1 MTCPFGFLVVLPD
14 QMLLIPVDSHFSGLT
29 MFYMLPKEL
38 VEKRPE
44 YLNIP
49 RNIRDIADNEEN
61 MKLIQN
67 DSFTEFVWSCYA
79 YTNWHFFLL
88 PTRDGLYRPFS
99 GNPMQYSGNFPL
111 WRLSYL
117 TQPYMRMKL
126 ETDWD
131 CSFQKFF
138 LMEPDEE
145 LDWVSLDDFN
155 FMFRTMFD
163 QVVKEQKWQPI
174 IDDSWNHRQPED
186 FKGTG
191 SQGRDFMRKWTH
203 SRTAQNVSL
212 EQIKESGT
220 VVGND
225 ALYDIPD
232 PSAEFETKVLDKM
245 KMEDFKKRLSGVD
258 LKILELRAQGYTQ
271 QEIAKEVGYK
281 VPSAVSKRI
290 EKIAEQFE
298 TFVGKEYGEFLDKHV
313 Q

>member
-1 MTCPFGFLVVLPD
+1 MTFSFGFLVVLPD
-14 QMLLIPVDSHFSGLT
+14 QMIMIPVDSHFSWLT

-44 YLNIP
+44 HLKLP

-61 MKLIQN
+61 MKIIRD

-79 YTNWHFFLL
+79 YANWHFFLL

-117 TQPYMRMKL
+117 AQPYMRMKL

-131 CSFQKFF
+131 YSFQKFF

-145 LDWVSLDDFN
+145 LDWVKLDDFN

-191 SQGRDFMRKWTH
+191 SQSRDFMRKWTH
-203 SRTAQNVSL
+203 SRTTQNVSL

-245 KMEDFKKRLSGVD
+245 KMEDFKKRLSDVD
-258 LKILELRAQGYTQ
+258 LKILELRVQGYTQ

-290 EKIAEQFE
+290 EKIAAQFE
-298 TFVGKEYGEFLDKHV
+298 EFVGKEYGEFLDKHV

>member
-1 MTCPFGFLVVLPD
+1 MTFSFGFLVVLPD
-14 QMLLIPVDSHFSGLT
+14 QMIMIPVDSHFSWLT

-44 YLNIP
+44 HLKLP

-117 TQPYMRMKL
+117 AQPYMRMKL

-131 CSFQKFF
+131 YSFQKFF

-145 LDWVSLDDFN
+145 LDWVKLDDFN

-191 SQGRDFMRKWTH
+191 SQSRDFMRKWTH

-212 EQIKESGT
+212 EQIRESGT

-245 KMEDFKKRLSGVD
+245 KMEDFKKRLSDVD
-258 LKILELRAQGYTQ
+258 LKILELRVQGYTQ

-290 EKIAEQFE
+290 EKIAAQFE
-298 TFVGKEYGEFLDKHV
+298 EFVGKEYGEFLDKHV

>member
-1 MTCPFGFLVVLPD
+1 MTFSFGFLVVLPD
-14 QMLLIPVDSHFSGLT
+14 QMIMIPVDSHFSWLT

-44 YLNIP
+44 YLKLP

-61 MKLIQN
+61 MKIIRD

-79 YTNWHFFLL
+79 YANWHFFLL

-117 TQPYMRMKL
+117 AQPYMRMKL

-131 CSFQKFF
+131 YSFQKFF

-145 LDWVSLDDFN
+145 LDWVKLDDFN
-155 FMFRTMFD
+155 SMFRTMFD
-163 QVVKEQKWQPI
+163 QVGKEQKWQPI

-191 SQGRDFMRKWTH
+191 SQSRDFMRKWTH

-212 EQIKESGT
+212 EQIRESGT

-245 KMEDFKKRLSGVD
+245 KMEDFKKRLSDVD
-258 LKILELRAQGYTQ
+258 LKILELRVQGYTQ

-290 EKIAEQFE
+290 EKIAAQFE
-298 TFVGKEYGEFLDKHV
+298 EFVGKEYGEFLDKHV

>member
-1 MTCPFGFLVVLPD
+1 MTFSFGFLVVLPD
-14 QMLLIPVDSHFSGLT
+14 QMIMIPVDSHFSWLT

-44 YLNIP
+44 YLKLP

-61 MKLIQN
+61 MKIIRD

-79 YTNWHFFLL
+79 YANWHFFLL

-117 TQPYMRMKL
+117 AQPYMRMKL

-131 CSFQKFF
+131 YSFQKFF

-145 LDWVSLDDFN
+145 LDWVKLDDFN

-191 SQGRDFMRKWTH
+191 SQSRDFMRKWTH

-212 EQIKESGT
+212 EQIRESGT

-258 LKILELRAQGYTQ
+258 LKILELRVQGYTQ

-290 EKIAEQFE
+290 EKIAAQFE
-298 TFVGKEYGEFLDKHV
+298 EFVGKEYGEFLDKHV

>member
-14 QMLLIPVDSHFSGLT
+14 QMLLIPVDSHFSWLT

-191 SQGRDFMRKWTH
+191 SQSRDFMRKWTH
-203 SRTAQNVSL
+203 SRTTQNVSL

-225 ALYDIPD
+225 ALYDLPD
-232 PSAEFETKVLDKM
+232 PSAEFETKVLDNM

>member
-14 QMLLIPVDSHFSGLT
+14 QMLLIPVDSHFSWLT

-191 SQGRDFMRKWTH
+191 SQSRDFMRKWTH

-220 VVGND
+220 VVDND

>member
-1 MTCPFGFLVVLPD
+1 MTFSFGFLVVLPD
-14 QMLLIPVDSHFSGLT
+14 QMIMIPVDSHFSWLT

-44 YLNIP
+44 YLKLP

-61 MKLIQN
+61 MKIIRD

-79 YTNWHFFLL
+79 YANWHFFLL

-117 TQPYMRMKL
+117 AQPYMRMKL
-126 ETDWD
+126 ETDSD
-131 CSFQKFF
+131 YSFQKFF

-145 LDWVSLDDFN
+145 LDWVKLDDFN

-191 SQGRDFMRKWTH
+191 SQSRDFMRKWTH

-212 EQIKESGT
+212 EQIRESGT

-245 KMEDFKKRLSGVD
+245 KMEDFKKRLSDVD
-258 LKILELRAQGYTQ
+258 LKILELRVQGYTQ

-290 EKIAEQFE
+290 EKIAAQFE
-298 TFVGKEYGEFLDKHV
+298 EFVGKEYGEFLDKHV

>member
-1 MTCPFGFLVVLPD
+1 MTFSFGFLVVLPD
-14 QMLLIPVDSHFSGLT
+14 QMIMIPVDSHFSWLT

-44 YLNIP
+44 HLKLP

-61 MKLIQN
+61 MKIIRD

-79 YTNWHFFLL
+79 YANWHFFLL

-117 TQPYMRMKL
+117 AQPYMRMKL

-131 CSFQKFF
+131 YSFQKFF

-145 LDWVSLDDFN
+145 LDWVKLDDFN

-191 SQGRDFMRKWTH
+191 SQSRDFMRKWTH

-212 EQIKESGT
+212 EQIRESGT

-245 KMEDFKKRLSGVD
+245 KMEDFKKRLSDVD
-258 LKILELRAQGYTQ
+258 LKILELRVQGYTQ

-290 EKIAEQFE
+290 EKIAAQFE
-298 TFVGKEYGEFLDKHV
+298 EFVGKEYGEFLDKHV

>member
-1 MTCPFGFLVVLPD
+1 MTFSFGFLVVLPD
-14 QMLLIPVDSHFSGLT
+14 QMIMIPVDSHFSWLT

-44 YLNIP
+44 HLKLP

-61 MKLIQN
+61 MKIIRD

-79 YTNWHFFLL
+79 YANWHFFLL

-117 TQPYMRMKL
+117 AQPYMRMKL

-131 CSFQKFF
+131 YSFQKFF

-145 LDWVSLDDFN
+145 LDWVKLDDFN

-191 SQGRDFMRKWTH
+191 SQSRDFMRKWTH

-212 EQIKESGT
+212 EQIRESGT

-245 KMEDFKKRLSGVD
+245 KMEDFKKRLSDVD
-258 LKILELRAQGYTQ
+258 LEILELRVQGYTQ

-290 EKIAEQFE
+290 EKIAAQFE
-298 TFVGKEYGEFLDKHV
+298 EFVGKEYGEFLDKHV

>member
-14 QMLLIPVDSHFSGLT
+14 QMLLIPVDSHFSWLT

-126 ETDWD
+126 ETEWD

-191 SQGRDFMRKWTH
+191 SQSRDFMRKWTH
-203 SRTAQNVSL
+203 SRTTQNVSL

-225 ALYDIPD
+225 ALYDLLHWSGRSD
-232 PSAEFETKVLDKM
+232 SASCVGLAD
-245 KMEDFKKRLSGVD
+245 V
-258 LKILELRAQGYTQ
+258 IAYTN
-271 QEIAKEVGYK
+271 ESVEVPVTIA
-281 VPSAVSKRI
+281 S
-290 EKIAEQFE
+290 
-298 TFVGKEYGEFLDKHV
+298 LL
-313 Q
+313 

>member
-1 MTCPFGFLVVLPD
+1 MTFSFGFLVVLPD
-14 QMLLIPVDSHFSGLT
+14 QMIMIPVDSHFSWLT
-29 MFYMLPKEL
+29 MFSMLPKEL

-44 YLNIP
+44 YLKLP

-61 MKLIQN
+61 MKIIRD

-79 YTNWHFFLL
+79 YANWHFFLL

-117 TQPYMRMKL
+117 AQPYMRMKL

-131 CSFQKFF
+131 YSFQKFF

-145 LDWVSLDDFN
+145 LDWVKLDDFN

-191 SQGRDFMRKWTH
+191 SQSRDFMRKWTH

-212 EQIKESGT
+212 EQIRESGT

-245 KMEDFKKRLSGVD
+245 KMEDFKKRLSDVD
-258 LKILELRAQGYTQ
+258 LKILELRVQGYTQ

-290 EKIAEQFE
+290 EKIAAQFE
-298 TFVGKEYGEFLDKHV
+298 EFVGKEYGEFLDKHV

>member
-1 MTCPFGFLVVLPD
+1 MTFSFGFLVVLPD
-14 QMLLIPVDSHFSGLT
+14 QMIMIPVDSHFSWLT

-44 YLNIP
+44 YLKLP

-61 MKLIQN
+61 MKIIRD

-79 YTNWHFFLL
+79 YANWHFFLL

-117 TQPYMRMKL
+117 AQPYMRMKL

-131 CSFQKFF
+131 YSFQKFF

-145 LDWVSLDDFN
+145 LDWVKLDDFN

-191 SQGRDFMRKWTH
+191 SQSRDFMRKWTH

-212 EQIKESGT
+212 EQIRESGT

-245 KMEDFKKRLSGVD
+245 KMEDFKKRLSDVD
-258 LKILELRAQGYTQ
+258 LKILELRVQGYTQ

-290 EKIAEQFE
+290 EKIAAQFE
-298 TFVGKEYGEFLDKHV
+298 EFVGKEYGEFLDKHV

>member
-1 MTCPFGFLVVLPD
+1 MTFSFGFLVVLPD
-14 QMLLIPVDSHFSGLT
+14 QMIMIPVDSHFSWLT

-44 YLNIP
+44 YLKLP

-61 MKLIQN
+61 MKIIRD

-79 YTNWHFFLL
+79 YANWHFFLL

-117 TQPYMRMKL
+117 AQPYMRMKL

-131 CSFQKFF
+131 YSFQKFF

-145 LDWVSLDDFN
+145 LDWVKLDDFN

-191 SQGRDFMRKWTH
+191 SQSRDFMRKWTH

-212 EQIKESGT
+212 EQIRESGT

-245 KMEDFKKRLSGVD
+245 KMEDFKKRLSDVD
-258 LKILELRAQGYTQ
+258 LKILELRVQGYTQ

>member
-14 QMLLIPVDSHFSGLT
+14 QMLLIPVDSHFSWLT

-191 SQGRDFMRKWTH
+191 SQSRDFMRKWTH

-258 LKILELRAQGYTQ
+258 QIGRA
-271 QEIAKEVGYK
+271 
-281 VPSAVSKRI
+281 
-290 EKIAEQFE
+290 
-298 TFVGKEYGEFLDKHV
+298 HV
-313 Q
+313 

>member
-1 MTCPFGFLVVLPD
+1 MTFSFGFLVVLPD
-14 QMLLIPVDSHFSGLT
+14 QMIMIPVDSHFSWLT

-44 YLNIP
+44 YLKLP

-61 MKLIQN
+61 MKIIRD

-79 YTNWHFFLL
+79 YANWHFFLL

-117 TQPYMRMKL
+117 AQPYMRMKL

-131 CSFQKFF
+131 YSFQKFF

-145 LDWVSLDDFN
+145 LDWVKLDDFN

-191 SQGRDFMRKWTH
+191 SQSRDFMRKWTH

-212 EQIKESGT
+212 EQIRESGT

-245 KMEDFKKRLSGVD
+245 KMEDFKKRCLT
-258 LKILELRAQGYTQ
+258 LI
-271 QEIAKEVGYK
+271 
-281 VPSAVSKRI
+281 
-290 EKIAEQFE
+290 
-298 TFVGKEYGEFLDKHV
+298 
-313 Q
+313 

>member
-14 QMLLIPVDSHFSGLT
+14 QMLLIPVDSHFSWLT

-44 YLNIP
+44 YLKLP
-49 RNIRDIADNEEN
+49 RNIRDIADNEEY
-61 MKLIQN
+61 MTIIRN

-88 PTRDGLYRPFS
+88 PTRDGLCRPFS

-111 WRLSYL
+111 WRLTYL
-117 TQPYMRMKL
+117 AQPYMRMKL
-126 ETDWD
+126 ENDWD

-145 LDWVSLDDFN
+145 LDWVKLDDFN

-163 QVVKEQKWQPI
+163 QVVMEQKWQPI

-191 SQGRDFMRKWTH
+191 SQSRDFMRKWTH

-212 EQIKESGT
+212 EQIRESGT

-245 KMEDFKKRLSGVD
+245 KMEDFKKRLSDVD
-258 LKILELRAQGYTQ
+258 LKILELRVQGYTQ

-290 EKIAEQFE
+290 EKIAAQFE
-298 TFVGKEYGEFLDKHV
+298 EFVGKEYGEFLDKHV